1 MDAMTPER
9 VRLPVA
15 GMTCATCAGRVEQA
29 LNALP
34 GVQAVVNLADE
45 QAEIRFDP
53 QQATLAALVEAVEDA
68 GYDVP
73 SEKLEFAIGGMTC
86 ATCAGRVEQAL
97 AQVAGVD
104 GAEVNLA
111 TEKAVVRGHAGLLR
125 PAALVEAVQDAG
137 YEATLLTGHAEREQ
151 ALAEAEQVRLRR
163 LLWQVIAAAG
173 LSLPLML
180 PMAGLMLPGWLQL
193 LLATPV
199 QFGIGARFYR
209 AGWKA
214 LRAGSGNM
222 DLLVAL
228 GTSAAY
234 FYSVYLIVS
243 ATSQHTYFEAAAVV
257 ITLVLFGRWLEA
269 RAKRSTGSAIRALM
283 ALRPD
288 TARVERHG
296 AEIEVPV
303 SAVALGDVV
312 VVRPGERL
320 PTDGRVTAGS
330 SAVDESLLTG
340 ESLPVEKQP
349 GDRVVGGSINGGG
362 LLRVE
367 TTAVGE
373 DSTLARV
380 IALVEGAQT
389 RKAPVQRLVDRVA
402 AVFVPIVLV
411 CALVALV
418 AWWVLA
424 GSFSA
429 GLIAA
434 VSVLVI
440 ACPCSLG
447 LATPTALMVG
457 TGAAARAGILIRDAE
472 ALERAHR
479 IDTVVLDKTG
489 TLTEGHPAVTEML
502 PVAVAEAELLR
513 IAASAQAG
521 SEHPLARAVLA
532 RAQAAASHLPGIS
545 QQVVDG
551 GPSPVT
557 MGNAGPGSDVGA
569 HGPSS
574 AATGCTALGV
584 LTDFQS
590 HAGLGL
596 SARVDGKRI
605 AIGNRRLMDTH
616 HVPLALDDR
625 ATELESQGRTVMWI
639 ASLDPQPA
647 LLGLIAVADPVKPH
661 AAQAVRRLRGLGVEP
676 ILLTGDNTRTAQ
688 AVARSLGINDVRAEV
703 LPGDK
708 AAHVERLQREGH
720 QVAMV
725 GDGVND
731 APALAQADVG
741 IAMGTGADVA
751 MQAAGITLMRGEP
764 LLIADAIGISRATW
778 RKIRQNLFWAFV
790 YNVIGIPLAG
800 LGLLSPMLAGAAM
813 AFSSVSVVSNA
824 LLLRRWR
831 PAGGRR

>member
-1 MDAMTPER
+1 MDALVSPPDAASER
-9 VRLPVA
+9 VRLPIA

-34 GVQAVVNLADE
+34 GVRATVNLAGE
-45 QAEIRFDP
+45 QADVRFDP
-53 QQATLAALVEAVEDA
+53 HQSGSAALVTAVQDA

-73 SEKLEFAIGGMTC
+73 AEKLEFAIGGMTC
-86 ATCAGRVEQAL
+86 ATCAGRVEHAL
-97 AQVAGVD
+97 AAVPGVD
-104 GAEVNLA
+104 AAEVNLA
-111 TEKAVVRGHAGLLR
+111 TEKATVRGHAGLLR
-125 PAALVEAVQDAG
+125 PAALVDAVQDAG
-137 YEATLLTGHAEREQ
+137 YEATLLTGDAEREQ
-151 ALAEAEQVRLRR
+151 AQAAVEEARLRR
-163 LLWQVIAAAG
+163 LLWQVLAAAV
-173 LSLPLML
+173 LSLPLTL
-180 PMAGLMLPGWLQL
+180 SMAGVELPGWLAL

-199 QFGIGARFYR
+199 QFGIGGRFYR

-214 LRAGSGNM
+214 LRAGTGNM

-234 FYSVYLIVS
+234 FYSIYLIVS
-243 ATSQHTYFEAAAVV
+243 GAGQHTYFEAAAVV

-283 ALRPD
+283 ALRPQ

-296 AEIEVPV
+296 AEVEMPV
-303 SAVALGDVV
+303 AAVALGDVV

-320 PTDGRVTAGS
+320 PTDGRVLSGNS
-330 SAVDESLLTG
+330 QVDESLLTG
-340 ESLPVEKQP
+340 ESLPVDKAP
-349 GDRVVGGSINGGG
+349 DDRVVGGSINGSG

-380 IALVEGAQT
+380 IALVEGTQT

-402 AVFVPIVLV
+402 AVFVPVV
-411 CALVALV
+411 MGCALVALL
-418 AWWVLA
+418 AWWALA
-424 GSFSA
+424 GSFAA

-489 TLTEGHPAVTEML
+489 TLTEGHPAVTEII
-502 PVAVAEAELLR
+502 PTGVDATELLR
-513 IAASAQAG
+513 IAAAAQTG

-532 RAQAAASHLPGIS
+532 RAAGESPAAGMPAPGI
-545 QQVVDG
+545 
-551 GPSPVT
+551 
-557 MGNAGPGSDVGA
+557 
-569 HGPSS
+569 
-574 AATGCTALGV
+574 

-590 HAGLGL
+590 QPGLGL
-596 SARVDGKRI
+596 TARVDGHPV
-605 AIGNRRLMDTH
+605 AIGNRRLMQVH
-616 HVPLALDDR
+616 GVVLPLEDR
-625 ATELESQGRTVMWI
+625 AAELEAKGRTVMWI
-639 ASLDPQPA
+639 AALQPIPT
-647 LLGLIAVADPVKPH
+647 LLGIIAVADPVKPH
-661 AAQAVRRLRGLGVEP
+661 AQEAVRRLRAAGVEAV
-676 ILLTGDNTRTAQ
+676 LLTGDNIRTAQ
-688 AVARSLGINDVRAEV
+688 AVAHALDIRDVHAEV
-703 LPGDK
+703 LPADK
-708 AAHVERLQREGH
+708 AAHIERLQREGRL
-720 QVAMV
+720 VAMV

-764 LLIADAIGISRATW
+764 LLIADAIGISKATW
-778 RKIRQNLFWAFV
+778 RKIRQNLFWAFI
-790 YNVIGIPLAG
+790 YNVLGIPLAG
-800 LGLLSPMLAGAAM
+800 FGLLSPMLAGAAM

-824 LLLRRWR
+824 LLLRLWH
-831 PAGGRR
+831 PTGGAA